1 MTKIDVVIPTYNS
14 SSSIDVLIERLEN
27 WSNDSLLTP
36 RFIFVDDASPDN
48 TLEVLQNR
56 LASSNLKYKII
67 GLARNNGQ
75 HTAVATGFRYAE
87 APYVTTIDDDLQ
99 HNPYDIDKLF
109 KSLIQN
115 NHDLVFAKYHV
126 KKHHSIRNLGTKVL
140 QTILKWADRDYSMVT
155 SFRLMKK
162 EIIQPFK
169 QRDHKVYFIEEYLL
183 DAATNIGVVDVIH
196 HERLKGDS
204 NYSAYKLVRMAFLI
218 LILHSSFPL
227 KMINRIGLLMAILFF
242 GIGIYYI
249 IQKVFFY
256 APLGFTSI
264 IVSIFFSTGM
274 ILFSIGIIGEY
285 IRKMWIQNQGMN
297 KVILKDLADEQEF

>member
-1 MTKIDVVIPTYNS
+1 MKKIDVIIPTYNS
-14 SSSIDVLIERLEN
+14 SDSISALIERLEN
-27 WSNDSLLTP
+27 WNIDTNLDP
-36 RFIFVDDASPDN
+36 RFIFIDDASPDN
-48 TLEVLQNR
+48 TLETLQIK
-56 LASSNLKYKII
+56 LKNSKLKFKIV
-67 GLARNNGQ
+67 GLAKNNGQ
-75 HTAVATGFRYAE
+75 HTAIATGFRMVE
-87 APYVTTIDDDLQ
+87 APYIATIDDDLQ
-99 HNPYDIDKLF
+99 HDPYDIDKLYA
-109 KSLIQN
+109 SLIHN
-115 NHDLVFAKYHV
+115 NHDLVFAKYEE
-126 KKHHSIRNLGTKVL
+126 KKHHPLRNFGTKTL

-183 DAATNIGVVDVIH
+183 DAATNVGVVEVVH
-196 HERLKGDS
+196 HDRLHGES
-204 NYSAYKLVRMAFLI
+204 NYSGYQLIKMAFLI
-218 LILHSSFPL
+218 LMLHSSFPL
-227 KMINRIGLLMAILFF
+227 KIINRIGLFMSLLFF

-249 IQKVFFY
+249 IQKVFYF

-297 KVILKDLADEQEF
+297 KVILKDLSDE

>member
-1 MTKIDVVIPTYNS
+1 M
-14 SSSIDVLIERLEN
+14 
-27 WSNDSLLTP
+27 
-36 RFIFVDDASPDN
+36 
-48 TLEVLQNR
+48 
-56 LASSNLKYKII
+56 
-67 GLARNNGQ
+67 Q
-75 HTAVATGFRYAE
+75 H
-87 APYVTTIDDDLQ
+87 D
-99 HNPYDIDKLF
+99 PYDIDKLF
-109 KSLIQN
+109 ESLIQN

-196 HERLKGDS
+196 HERLQGNS
-204 NYSAYKLVRMAFLI
+204 NYSTYKLVRMAFLI

-242 GIGIYYI
+242 GIGIYFI

>member
-14 SSSIDVLIERLEN
+14 SSSIDALIERLEN
-27 WSNDSLLTP
+27 WSNDSELTP

-48 TLEVLQNR
+48 TLKVLQNR
-56 LASSNLKYKII
+56 LASSRLNYKII
-67 GLARNNGQ
+67 GLAKNNGQ
-75 HTAVATGFRYAE
+75 HTAVATGFRFVE
-87 APYVTTIDDDLQ
+87 APYVATIDDDLQ
-99 HNPYDIDKLF
+99 HDPYDIDKLF
-109 KSLIQN
+109 TSLIHN
-115 NHDLVFAKYHV
+115 NHDLVFAKYEE

-183 DAATNIGVVDVIH
+183 EAATNVGAVDVIH
-196 HERLKGDS
+196 HQRLKGDS
-204 NYSAYKLVRMAFLI
+204 NYSAYKLVRMALLI

-297 KVILKDLADEQEF
+297 KVILKDLVDEQEF

>member
-1 MTKIDVVIPTYNS
+1 MKKIDVIIPTYNS
-14 SSSIDVLIERLEN
+14 SDSINGLIERLEN
-27 WSNDSLLTP
+27 WNKDTKLEP

-48 TLEVLQNR
+48 TLETLQKKLKN
-56 LASSNLKYKII
+56 SNLNYKIV
-67 GLARNNGQ
+67 GLAKNNGQ
-75 HTAVATGFRYAE
+75 HTAVATGFRLVE
-87 APYVTTIDDDLQ
+87 APYVATIDDDLQ
-99 HNPYDIDKLF
+99 HDPYDIDKLYTT
-109 KSLIQN
+109 LLQN
-115 NHDLVFAKYHV
+115 NHDLVFAKYEE
-126 KKHHSIRNLGTKVL
+126 KKHNSIRNLGTKVL

-183 DAATNIGVVDVIH
+183 DAASSIGVVSVTH
-196 HERLKGDS
+196 HNRLHGNS
-204 NYSAYKLVRMAFLI
+204 NYSAFKLVKMAFFI

-227 KMINRIGLLMAILFF
+227 KIINRIGLFMSILFF

-249 IQKVFFY
+249 IKKVFYF

-285 IRKMWIQNQGMN
+285 IRKMWIQNQGMS
-297 KVILKDLADEQEF
+297 KVILKDLTDEQEF